1 MDERHLEGKSSKDH
15 IRGQVKGGDGERGAA
30 PSKYTGMGGG
40 GYALQKEVESGLYW
54 RYVEFQLPGDIQTE
68 MLVKQLEIGIW
79 NPKREVSLCLQLVFS
94 KSCSEARRRA
104 NGKAGTWTLP
114 SESVL
119 EVWGDCAS
127 LPEDAGPRD
136 VAKEMK

>member
-15 IRGQVKGGDGERGAA
+15 IRGQVKGGVGERGAV

-68 MLVKQLEIGIW
+68 MLVKQLETGIW
-79 NPKREVSLCLQLVFS
+79 NPKREVRPDRGGYLNIIHVS
-94 KSCSEARRRA
+94 K
-104 NGKAGTWTLP
+104 
-114 SESVL
+114 
-119 EVWGDCAS
+119 
-127 LPEDAGPRD
+127 
-136 VAKEMK
+136 